1 MTAKVAQPYLK
12 NRYTFTSTEFFDL
25 YDFFFALVEKQ
36 LPPGRRAADSN
47 DTFPTEVIVWTPVI
61 ISGLVTAHSGN
72 MYYAFRRHLPG

>member
-36 LPPGRRAADSN
+36 LPPGRRAA
-47 DTFPTEVIVWTPVI
+47 
-61 ISGLVTAHSGN
+61 
-72 MYYAFRRHLPG
+72 